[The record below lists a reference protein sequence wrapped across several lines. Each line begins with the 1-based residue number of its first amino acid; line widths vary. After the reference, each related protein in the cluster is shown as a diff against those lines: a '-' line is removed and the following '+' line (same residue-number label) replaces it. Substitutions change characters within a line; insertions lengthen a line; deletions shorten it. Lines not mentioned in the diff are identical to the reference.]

1 MNQQKQVKSSGIFL
15 LELILAIF
23 FFSLASAVCV
33 QIFVKASLLSRQS
46 TTLYFAVNECSA
58 LAEQISVS
66 GSMEQMNLSDLYY
79 DENYSPCNANE
90 STYRLHITWKDLSP
104 GITDTDSSFHTLSV
118 SLVFEETGGNGQ
130 IYNLEIIHHF
140 AQEVR
145 P

>member
-1 MNQQKQVKSSGIFL
+1 MKQQKHVKSSGIFL
-15 LELILAIF
+15 LELIFAIF

-33 QIFVKASLLSRQS
+33 QIFVKARLLAQES
-46 TTLYFAVNECSA
+46 TILHFAVNECSA
-58 LAEQISVS
+58 LAERISVS
-66 GSMEQMNLSDLYY
+66 KSPDQLSLSDLYY
-79 DENYSPCNANE
+79 DENLSPCNANE

-130 IYNLEIIHHF
+130 IYNLEVIRHF
-140 AQEVR
+140 AKEVR